1 MEELIERLN
10 KIPNAYFE
18 FIDSVVDYAD
28 EKETHLDLIMNYL
41 KNNKLDDF
49 TYNKSLQK
57 ICESLRVDKDTKA
70 IIKSMKR

>member
-28 EKETHLDLIMNYL
+28 EKDAHYDLIMSYL
-41 KNNKLDDF
+41 KNNSSATPSDVIRLISTQPDFYDD
-49 TYNKSLQK
+49 
-57 ICESLRVDKDTKA
+57 ESLIEPDALVG
-70 IIKSMKR
+70 

>member
-28 EKETHLDLIMNYL
+28 EKDAHYDLIMSYL
-41 KNNKLDDF
+41 KNNSSATPSDVIRLISTQQDFYDD
-49 TYNKSLQK
+49 
-57 ICESLRVDKDTKA
+57 ESPIEPDALVG
-70 IIKSMKR
+70 